1 MHIQERALLSL
12 HSILISSLR
21 NASSSL
27 LEPWDFRQPVLVKH
41 GDIPGVDCRGDSLSL
56 GLSPPHVDNSVNG
69 RRLTETVS
77 TDESQVLKRGKRR
90 RSVEMVFGQKHRL
103 EREAHPEEEGR
114 LTNSSYKIA
123 GTFFDIKTDDG

>member
-1 MHIQERALLSL
+1 
-12 HSILISSLR
+12 
-21 NASSSL
+21 
-27 LEPWDFRQPVLVKH
+27 
-41 GDIPGVDCRGDSLSL
+41 
-56 GLSPPHVDNSVNG
+56 VDNSVNG

-90 RSVEMVFGQKHRL
+90 RSVEMMFGQKHRL

-123 GTFFDIKTDDG
+123 GTFFDIKTDDGWIFTICIISFPSHITVKKTRKEYSQDYPQSADNSHHSAQ